1 MTACTMLRTKTRTI
15 NPGRERIKVMTDILT
30 RMRRER
36 RIALALFLVLVAL
49 ALLAGFA
56 APRPEAGGNGA
67 NHAAITVQ

>member
-1 MTACTMLRTKTRTI
+1 
-15 NPGRERIKVMTDILT
+15 MTDILT

-67 NHAAITVQ
+67 NHAAVAVE